1 VCVGCQKVLRI
12 LLHGIVCIFSYPTH
26 RQMRRRQRQVC
37 VGCQK
42 VVCVLLHGDMESY
55 GHSHTL
61 HTRQIMCVGCQK
73 VVCVLLH
80 GIVCAFS
87 HPTYTANN
95 ACRMSESLVYST
107 AWNHMYIPTPY
118 IHSKWCVVGSRQNVC
133 VFLCVCLK
141 RERKKFFRLRK
152 FSPKF
157 DQCLHC
163 RSLSYV
169 HVCVCVCA
177 HTHARAIF
185 A

>member
-1 VCVGCQKVLRI
+1 
-12 LLHGIVCIFSYPTH
+12 
-26 RQMRRRQRQVC
+26 
-37 VGCQK
+37 
-42 VVCVLLHGDMESY
+42 MEPY
-55 GHSHTL
+55 AYSHTL
-61 HTRQIMCVGCQK
+61 HSQQIMRWWRLAKCVCR
-73 VVCVLLH
+73 VSESLTYSTAWYCMYILIPYTPANAAAAAASVCRVSESRVCSTAWWH
-80 GIVCAFS
+80 GIVWTFS

-118 IHSKWCVVGSRQNVC
+118 IHSKWCVVGSRKNVC